1 MNVRWLGRWAA
12 LALVI
17 AGALVW
23 APGAPRAASTEAL
36 AERIA
41 QSLVG
46 LRGKGSIY
54 KTVAF
59 SQIKAVRRS
68 DVDVAELMDYSTTKI
83 LQTVLELDVV
93 NRAQLQRILK
103 EQEFQLSDV
112 VSADEYKR
120 LGKLAGVDLFI
131 YGNLYESTL
140 VLKAI
145 DVQNSSIAWADV
157 FPLDESL
164 SRRTAIVSRLGE
176 GMVANMKDDPRLQ
189 RAGIKT
195 VSFWDF
201 NSSTDITAD
210 EVIDILT
217 VLITR
222 DGSFKVV
229 DRQNLRL
236 ILGEQALNQE
246 VYFDQERAAKLG
258 GLFGVQAFVNGTL
271 KLDDG
276 KVVADFK
283 MTDIHTGK
291 FVWAAILRIDQR
303 GADEQIGGT
312 DGAGTASQPPP
323 GMAHVADGAFVQ
335 GTNGTPIEARPALRV
350 TLNAFF
356 IDVREVS
363 NQEYVKFVTER
374 KHRAP
379 VGWINNQYPAGTGDL
394 PVVGVS
400 WDDARDYCRFVGKR
414 LPTEAEWEK
423 SARGTGGQSYPWS
436 GTSFTP
442 SYAVTRESGKK
453 APESVFQA
461 GKDVSP
467 YGVLHMAGNVRE
479 WVDDVFSAYPG
490 GPAIN
495 AAYGKERVV
504 RGSSWALN
512 AQAALTYFRGS
523 SQRNLAW
530 PDVGFR
536 CAKSVTGE

>member
-1 MNVRWLGRWAA
+1 MSVCGFKRWSAAA
-12 LALVI
+12 LLI
-17 AGALVW
+17 AGAVLW
-23 APGAPRAASTEAL
+23 AQPPAEAASTEAI

-41 QSLVG
+41 QSLIN

-59 SQIKAVRRS
+59 SQIRTVRRS
-68 DVDVAELMDYSTTKI
+68 DIDVSELMDYATTKI

-120 LGKLAGVDLFI
+120 LGQLAGVDLFI

-145 DVQNSSIAWADV
+145 DVQNSSIAWAEI
-157 FPLDESL
+157 FPLDDNL

-176 GMVANMKDDPRLQ
+176 GMVANMKEDTRLN

-201 NSSTDITAD
+201 DSNTDITAD

-236 ILGEQALNQE
+236 ILGEQSLNQE
-246 VYFDQERAAKLG
+246 VYFDQERTARLG

-312 DGAGTASQPPP
+312 DAAGSPDAAPQ
-323 GMAHVADGAFVQ
+323 GMVLVGEGVFIQ
-335 GTNGTPIEARPALRV
+335 GTNGSPVEARPALRV
-350 TLNAFF
+350 TLNAFY
-356 IDVREVS
+356 IDRHEISNREYA
-363 NQEYVKFVTER
+363 EFVEQR

-379 VGWINNQYPAGTGDL
+379 PRWTNNQYEPGTGDL
-394 PVVGVS
+394 PVVLVS

-423 SARGTGGQSYPWS
+423 AARGTGGQSYPWS
-436 GTSFTP
+436 GSSFVAA
-442 SYAVTRESGKK
+442 YAVTRESGKK
-453 APESVFQA
+453 APESVFQG

-479 WVDDVFSAYPG
+479 WVDDVFKPYPG
-490 GPAIN
+490 GVGTN
-495 AAYGKERVV
+495 AAYNKERVV
-504 RGSSWALN
+504 RGGSY
-512 AQAALTYFRGS
+512 AQTGQTASTFFRGS
-523 SQRNLAW
+523 SKRNVAW
-530 PDVGFR
+530 PDLGFR
-536 CAKSVTGE
+536 CVKSVTGE